1 MTQGAESGRPL
12 LMIIRCVGAFS
23 GSSSFGRWWIASML
37 VALLLVVASASSSSA
52 SASVSS
58 ALCDTR
64 VNATATTAVAER
76 AYSCNVTSSTC
87 EEEEEEQE
95 EQEQEQEGEGE
106 KGWEQPFE
114 IDSEV
119 CTIERRHGL
128 SVGEFRRVY
137 EEQKPVIVVG
147 VSDNSLFKSLA
158 SVERLLADYGN
169 YTVILSSSNTFS
181 YEKKE
186 STLAEY
192 IKERMKPQ
200 DLKTLANETFYHFG
214 DNDHQAWEPLFD
226 YYVQPPYV
234 PATQQASLSFGLGG
248 WGSGVPLHK
257 HGPVWA
263 EVFHGSKRW
272 FLYPPEHV
280 PKFDPNQS
288 TLRWFHEEYS
298 QQQEGLLEC
307 VLRPGELLYLPS
319 DWWHSTLNI
328 GHDVVFMSTFV

>member
-1 MTQGAESGRPL
+1 MTQRAESGHPL
-12 LMIIRCVGAFS
+12 MSLRCIGSFS
-23 GSSSFGRWWIASML
+23 GSSSALGRWWFASVL
-37 VALLLVVASASSSSA
+37 VALLLVVASASPSP
-52 SASVSS
+52 
-58 ALCDTR
+58 ALCDTTGSS
-64 VNATATTAVAER
+64 VNVTATTAVEA
-76 AYSCNVTSSTC
+76 AYSCNATGSTC
-87 EEEEEEQE
+87 ED
-95 EQEQEQEGEGE
+95 GEGE
-106 KGWEQPFE
+106 EGWEQPFE

-200 DLKTLANETFYHFG
+200 DLQTLANETFYHFG

-226 YYVQPPYV
+226 HYVLPPYV

-328 GHDVVFMSTFV
+328 GHEVVFMSTFV